1 LVSDAVTRRKV
12 MAALAVLTTL
22 PQTALAE
29 AVIDLTWPDLMPEGQ
44 TAIPNSLQGFLPH
57 DETAPGAEQPAS
69 TGVRTDWNGQTVR
82 LPGFM
87 IPFDYAGTGVTAFLL
102 VPFVGACIHVPPPPA
117 NQLVFVTT
125 KTPYKAAG
133 LFEPIHVTGLFS
145 TTTTETQLAEVG
157 YALAADDIQP
167 YN

>member
-1 LVSDAVTRRKV
+1 MVSDAVTRRKV
-12 MAALAVLTTL
+12 MAALAALTTL
-22 PQTALAE
+22 PQAALAK
-29 AVIDLTWPDLMPEGQ
+29 AVTDLTWPDLLPEGQ
-44 TAIPNSLQGFLPH
+44 TAIPNSLQGFLQH
-57 DETAPGAEQPAS
+57 DEAAPGAAQPAS

-87 IPFDYAGTGVTAFLL
+87 IPFEYAGTGVTAFLL

-125 KTPYKAAG
+125 KTPYEAAG

-145 TTTTETQLAEVG
+145 TTTTHTPLAEAG
-157 YALAADDIQP
+157 YVLAADVIAP
-167 YN
+167 YE